1 MFTVEILSRTYCMR
15 MAIEDFRKIMDVDRE
30 ADSEEDVLYYK
41 LEKIAGLFS
50 IDYDGHFGP
59 AIYYSIFAEH
69 DNGKTAN
76 LIEKTVLDHIGKAV
90 RG

>member
-1 MFTVEILSRTYCMR
+1 MEMPK
-15 MAIEDFRKIMDVDRE
+15 EDFLKIMDKDNE

-41 LEKIAGLFS
+41 LEKITGLFS

-76 LIEKTVLDHIGKAV
+76 IVEKTVKDHIKAV

>member
-1 MFTVEILSRTYCMR
+1 MFTTECLSRTYTMK
-15 MAIEDFRKIMDVDRE
+15 MKKEDFLKIMEKDNE
-30 ADSEEDVLYYK
+30 GGDSLYYK
-41 LEKIAGLFS
+41 LEQITGLFS

-59 AIYYSIFAEH
+59 AIYYSVFAEH

-76 LIEKTVLDHIGKAV
+76 LIEKTVLDHIGKEAV